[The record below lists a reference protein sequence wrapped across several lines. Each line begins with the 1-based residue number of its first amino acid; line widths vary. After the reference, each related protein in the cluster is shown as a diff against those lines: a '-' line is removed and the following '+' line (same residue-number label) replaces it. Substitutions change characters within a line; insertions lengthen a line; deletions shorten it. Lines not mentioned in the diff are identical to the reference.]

1 MINTQFHLLPCL
13 PYVHPSESP
22 ASQFSM
28 SIYSRIIFNL
38 AGFPME
44 PDWTWEYWND
54 LKVTDGDLLEQIS
67 RLHQEAKEHPRNK
80 KMPITSNTHG
90 PSPVC
95 CSVSNSTPMSRFLF
109 PLYMARNCFRHPNRR
124 PRQEEPWG
132 WMWGRR
138 TKTTICSALV
148 KANVLKSSVYSSYRI
163 QYSTI
168 HVQHNTLQYQY
179 QIQQY

>member
-124 PRQEEPWG
+124 PRQEDHCFRYPN
-132 WMWGRR
+132 RR
-138 TKTTICSALV
+138 P
-148 KANVLKSSVYSSYRI
+148 R
-163 QYSTI
+163 QEDP
-168 HVQHNTLQYQY
+168 
-179 QIQQY
+179 